1 MYMMN
6 CTAAHAFIDSWE
18 KGQAPEGS
26 VAEFKAHLEQCQ
38 ECAQQF
44 SLLLPLIE
52 RDAAALHGQEH
63 APGMRLAS
71 VQEQQ
76 EQFVDN
82 VMAAIAARNQR
93 IEPVH
98 RAPAYRP
105 AYRGLTPHARVLRFS
120 PVLAAAAAAIFIV
133 GLGLGLFFG
142 ARNAGTVAVTFVL
155 NAPDA
160 HSVQLAGDFTSW
172 SPEGYALKKIGAKGT
187 WEITVPLKKGR
198 VYVYNFVIN
207 GTTWIA
213 DPKVPAVVDDGF
225 GGSSS
230 LLRL

>member
-1 MYMMN
+1 MMN
-6 CTAAHAFIDSWE
+6 CTTAHAFVDSWE

-44 SLLLPLIE
+44 SILLPLIE
-52 RDAAALHGQEH
+52 RDTAALQEQDYT
-63 APGMRLAS
+63 AGMRIAFG
-71 VQEQQ
+71 QD
-76 EQFVDN
+76 QFVDN
-82 VMAAIAARNQR
+82 VMAAIATRNPS
-93 IEPVH
+93 IEPAP
-98 RAPAYRP
+98 RAPVRRA
-105 AYRGLTPHARVLRFS
+105 LTRQARVLRFS
-120 PVLAAAAAAIFIV
+120 PALAAAAAAIFII

-142 ARNAGTVAVTFVL
+142 TRNAGTVTVRFVL

-160 HSVQLAGDFTSW
+160 QSVQLAGDFTSW
-172 SPEGYALKKIGAKGT
+172 NPEGYALKKIGAEGT

-213 DPKVPAVVDDGF
+213 DPKVPAMVDDGF

>member
-6 CTAAHAFIDSWE
+6 CTTAHAFVDSWE
-18 KGQAPEGS
+18 KGQAPKGS

-44 SLLLPLIE
+44 SILLPLIE
-52 RDAAALHGQEH
+52 RDTAALQGQEYT
-63 APGMRLAS
+63 AGMRIAS
-71 VQEQQ
+71 GQD
-76 EQFVDN
+76 QFVDN
-82 VMAAIAARNQR
+82 VMAAIATRNPS
-93 IEPVH
+93 IAPAH
-98 RAPAYRP
+98 RAPVRRA
-105 AYRGLTPHARVLRFS
+105 LTRQTRVLRFS
-120 PVLAAAAAAIFIV
+120 PALAAVAAAIFIV

-142 ARNAGTVAVTFVL
+142 TRNAGTVTVRFVL

-160 HSVQLAGDFTSW
+160 QSVQLAGDFTSW
-172 SPEGYALKKIGAKGT
+172 SPEGYALKKIGAEGT

-213 DPKVPAVVDDGF
+213 DPKAPAMVDDGF

>member
-6 CTAAHAFIDSWE
+6 CTTAHAFVDSWE

-44 SLLLPLIE
+44 SILLPLIE
-52 RDAAALHGQEH
+52 RDTAALQEQDYT
-63 APGMRLAS
+63 AGMRIAFG
-71 VQEQQ
+71 QD
-76 EQFVDN
+76 QFVDN
-82 VMAAIAARNQR
+82 VMAAIATRNPS
-93 IEPVH
+93 IEPAP
-98 RAPAYRP
+98 RAPVRRA
-105 AYRGLTPHARVLRFS
+105 LTRQARVLRFS
-120 PVLAAAAAAIFIV
+120 PALAAAAAAIFII

-142 ARNAGTVAVTFVL
+142 TRNAGTVTVRFVL

-160 HSVQLAGDFTSW
+160 QSVQLAGDFTSW
-172 SPEGYALKKIGAKGT
+172 NPEGYALKKIGAEGT

-213 DPKVPAVVDDGF
+213 DPKVPAMVDDGF